1 MSFAYI
7 PPTKVNTCSTLQRS
21 LRSRDMIKATK
32 TVNFSWQRLGIFS
45 AFTHVFLKSP
55 IPANSLTTKKL
66 TVKEYSISR
75 GEKLEGV
82 FNFSISSPE
91 WKQLRLLYNV
101 NSYRHQGYWR
111 EVFFRTL
118 SFSSGHLISR
128 GFYFWGN
135 EPGGFMVIEGRHIHN
150 IPQVKNRRINVHHMD
165 QQIHQLSNEQ
175 LQ

>member
-1 MSFAYI
+1 MSRFKLKILLFAYI
-7 PPTKVNTCSTLQRS
+7 PPMKVNTCSTLQRS

-55 IPANSLTTKKL
+55 KPANSLTTKKL

-91 WKQLRLLYNV
+91 WKQLRWWQFSPLVHTIDIRDIERKFFLERLASWVVIWY
-101 NSYRHQGYWR
+101 Q
-111 EVFFRTL
+111 EVFTFEATNL
-118 SFSSGHLISR
+118 VAS
-128 GFYFWGN
+128 W
-135 EPGGFMVIEGRHIHN
+135 
-150 IPQVKNRRINVHHMD
+150 
-165 QQIHQLSNEQ
+165 
-175 LQ
+175 